1 MAAQLKS
8 LILCD
13 FAQIREGLLFV
24 QSGGLTRLASP
35 TFPAKF
41 ACHVAALVWLPPD
54 EAGSAHQL
62 VMKVK
67 SASTA
72 TLVATVNVAL
82 HETAPPAGLQPG
94 EGRQVPI
101 VVPLA
106 AVTFPGPG
114 EYDIQVEVDDQF
126 AGDLSFRVAERSV

>member
-1 MAAQLKS
+1 MTAELKS

-24 QSGGLTRLASP
+24 QSGGLTRLAAP
-35 TFPAKF
+35 TFPAQF
-41 ACHVAALVWLPPD
+41 ACHVATLVWLPPH
-54 EAGSAHQL
+54 EAGTAHEI

-72 TLVATVNVAL
+72 KLTATVKVEL
-82 HETAPPAGLQPG
+82 HESAAPSALRPG

-101 VVPLA
+101 VVPLG
-106 AVTFPGPG
+106 AVSFPEAG
-114 EYDIQVEVDDQF
+114 EYDLQVEVDDEF
-126 AGDLSFRVAERSV
+126 AGDISFVVAQRS